1 MVLSINSPT
10 NTIITISSTLLDDF
24 IATPASYTDIDIQIY
39 FNSTTDSTT
48 ETYSNSVP
56 ITGVTNVATN
66 AGVETINPAFFGA
79 TEFAQGIYHVVIA
92 LTSDA
97 EIQTDEGC
105 LFVEDTIACDV
116 NTYRLDTTHTLQQRI
131 DAGLD
136 YYMLTK
142 SQDCTCGCDDLTEI
156 YNNLVIKLDSN
167 PCTTC

>member
-1 MVLSINSPT
+1 MTLSINEDRT
-10 NTIITISSTLLDDF
+10 VITVVDSLLNSF

-66 AGVETINPAFFGA
+66 GGVETINPAFFGA
-79 TEFAQGIYHVVIA
+79 IEFAQGIYHIVIT
-92 LTSDA
+92 LTSES
-97 EIQTDEGC
+97 EIETSEGC
-105 LFVEDTIACDV
+105 LFVEDGVACDI
-116 NTYRLDTTHTLQQRI
+116 NTYRLDTSHTLTERLNV
-131 DAGLD
+131 GLD

-142 SQDCTCGCDDLTEI
+142 SQSCTCGCDNLIEI
-156 YNNLVIKLDSN
+156 YNNLVLILDNN